1 MRIARAKIH
10 SDEARSSLSD
20 ILASEVTWA
29 VNPPKKVR
37 VERKN
42 ERGQLSFGPSESQF
56 EEDFAV
62 RRRMILVMA
71 FALSAGG
78 SFPVLQQRVAAQ
90 NPPSQNPPPPP
101 PSPGESSSKPE
112 PNTDSAVE
120 SAPDQPKWDPLRAD
134 RDVDVGKY
142 YMKKGDYDAAIDR
155 FLDATEA
162 KPGYAIPFRFLG
174 ECYEKQGKK
183 KPAVK
188 AYQRYL
194 DLFPH
199 ADDGDKIRKK
209 VEKLHQEIDKE
220 KNG

>member
-1 MRIARAKIH
+1 
-10 SDEARSSLSD
+10 
-20 ILASEVTWA
+20 VC
-29 VNPPKKVR
+29 
-37 VERKN
+37 
-42 ERGQLSFGPSESQF
+42 
-56 EEDFAV
+56 
-62 RRRMILVMA
+62 RRMIL
-71 FALSAGG
+71 FSALVFVSGG
-78 SFPVLQQRVAAQ
+78 SFLAVRRIDAQ
-90 NPPSQNPPPPP
+90 NPPAQNPPPQPP
-101 PSPGESSSKPE
+101 DDPNPKPK
-112 PNTDSAVE
+112 PNTDSPVE

-134 RDVDVGKY
+134 KDVDVGKY

-199 ADDGDKIRKK
+199 AEDGDKVRKK
-209 VEKLHQEIDKE
+209 IEKLHQEIDKE